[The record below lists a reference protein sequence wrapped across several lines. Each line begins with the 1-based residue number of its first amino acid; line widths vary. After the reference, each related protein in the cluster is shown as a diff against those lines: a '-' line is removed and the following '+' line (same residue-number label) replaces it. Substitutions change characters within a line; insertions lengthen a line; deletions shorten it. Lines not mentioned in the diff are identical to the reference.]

1 MKKLF
6 LASALLMASL
16 TASAGVAIKS
26 STVCILIQEQDVYK
40 KIKVTEIPKEVL
52 DKIHKNYGD
61 YEIKEAYKS
70 DEGNYK
76 LLLMKDGIGLT
87 ASFTKAGD
95 LIKIYS

>member
-1 MKKLF
+1 MKRLF
-6 LASALLMASL
+6 FASALLMTAL
-16 TASAGVAIKS
+16 TASAGVTVKN
-26 STVCILIQEQDVYK
+26 STVYTLKQEQDTYK
-40 KIKVTEIPKEVL
+40 KIKVTDIPKEVL

>member
-1 MKKLF
+1 MKKLII
-6 LASALLMASL
+6 ASALLMASL
-16 TASAGVAIKS
+16 TATAGVAIKS
-26 STVCILIQEQDVYK
+26 STICVLIQEQDVYK